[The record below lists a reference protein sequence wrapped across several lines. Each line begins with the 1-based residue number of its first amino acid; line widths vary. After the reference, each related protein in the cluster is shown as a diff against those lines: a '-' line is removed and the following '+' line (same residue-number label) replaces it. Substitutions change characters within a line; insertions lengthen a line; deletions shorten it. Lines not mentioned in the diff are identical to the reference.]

1 MNPAPAV
8 PGKNSSSAM
17 VNSTD
22 LLPVAGVRLSA
33 GTAGIY
39 GAARD
44 DLALFEI
51 CSSAGVS
58 AVFTR
63 NRFCAAPVT
72 VARKHLLH
80 GPVKYLLINAGNANA
95 GTGTRGIGDTE
106 RVCAALAARAGCEPE
121 AVLPFSTGVIGEYLP
136 VDKICRALPGLCDRL
151 ADDAWPDCAGAI
163 MTTDTRPKG
172 FSVQSVV
179 GEETVT
185 VTGIAKGAGMIK
197 PDMATMLAFIAT
209 DAAVSQGALD
219 RMLKTA
225 VDQSFNRICVDGDTS
240 TNDACVLVAT
250 GKSLSPSVI
259 PAHAGIQSIK
269 PSLAT
274 PYKVIDENAA
284 ACEQLQA
291 MVTEVCAKLAREI
304 VRDAEGA
311 TKFVTIRVENAGS
324 ETECNAVADAVAT
337 SPLVKTALYASDP
350 NWGRIL
356 AAIGRSAAGNLEID
370 RISLFL
376 NEVCIVENGARAD
389 DYTEEKGAAAMQE
402 DEIEIRIDLNQG
414 NAGACYWTCDLSHDY
429 VTINAEYR
437 S

>member
-1 MNPAPAV
+1 MAIEPA
-8 PGKNSSSAM
+8 N
-17 VNSTD
+17 
-22 LLPVAGVRLSA
+22 LLKLSPVDGVRLAA
-33 GTAGIY
+33 GSAGIY
-39 GAARD
+39 GKPRD

-51 CSSAGVS
+51 CDGARVS

-63 NRFCAAPVT
+63 NLFYAAPVA
-72 VARKHLLH
+72 VARKHLQQ
-80 GPVKYLLINAGNANA
+80 GPVKYLLVNAGNANA
-95 GTGTRGIGDTE
+95 GTGARGVDDAMQ
-106 RVCAALAARAGCEPE
+106 VCVALADRAGRPPE

-136 VDKICRALPGLCDRL
+136 VDIICRALPGLAGNL
-151 ADDAWPDCAGAI
+151 ADDAWPDCARAI

-172 FSVQSVV
+172 SSVQSAV

-209 DAAVSQGALD
+209 DAAVSRGALD

-250 GKSLSPSVI
+250 GKR
-259 PAHAGIQSIK
+259 
-269 PSLAT
+269 
-274 PYKVIDENAA
+274 AA
-284 ACEQLQA
+284 AYEQLQA
-291 MVTEVCAKLAREI
+291 MVTEVCIELAREI

-324 ETECNAVADAVAT
+324 EAECAAVAEAVST
-337 SPLVKTALYASDP
+337 SPLVKTALFASDP

-356 AAIGRSAAGNLEID
+356 AAVGRS
-370 RISLFL
+370 RIGELDINRVSLYL
-376 NEVCIVENGARAD
+376 NEVCIVENGARAA
-389 DYTEEKGAAAMQE
+389 DYTEEKGVAAMQPG
-402 DEIEIRIDLNQG
+402 DILVRIDLNG
-414 NAGACYWTCDLSHDY
+414 GSASGDYWTCDLSHDY

-437 S
+437 T